1 MTRKEYKKIIDDFIT
16 RRYKHLV
23 ECATNILKRN
33 KTNGGDMVSELTLY
47 LYDNQT
53 KLEDYI
59 DMDMLEGFSVSW
71 MRLQAQYKSTPF
83 SRKYNNTSEEV
94 KPGKETSTT
103 DGDIEHL
110 NEDEYITDLRTTYN
124 DNQIENILK
133 IHDIYPTLSKSHKIL
148 FDAYFLENL
157 SYEKIKNKYTF
168 YETKNGKTVYYRS
181 RTSISKLMT
190 ELKNEIKKKL

>member
-1 MTRKEYKKIIDDFIT
+1 MYLQLENKKPKIIDDFIT

-33 KTNGGDMVSELTLY
+33 RTNGGDMVAELTLY

-103 DGDIEHL
+103 DDIEHL

-133 IHDIYPTLSKSHKIL
+133 IHLIL
-148 FDAYFLENL
+148 
-157 SYEKIKNKYTF
+157 
-168 YETKNGKTVYYRS
+168 
-181 RTSISKLMT
+181 
-190 ELKNEIKKKL
+190 